1 MLNRRE
7 FLKQIATAGAG
18 LGLIGLTPVLSYGN
32 RRPSSKI
39 ITIMHTN
46 DTHARIDPFP
56 MGAGRFEGLGGAAR
70 RAALIKKIREQQ
82 PNNLLL
88 DAGDTFQGTPYFNFY
103 GGALDFELMS
113 MMGYDAS
120 TIGNHEFDNRV
131 EGFVEVAP
139 KANFPFVISNYD
151 FSGAPEMGA
160 FTRELMIKDVD
171 GVRIGIFGLGI
182 AFDGLVLPSLHEGV
196 RHIRPQLV
204 ARQLV
209 RRLRVDYGCDMI
221 ICLSHLGLEYSSYR
235 PSDMVIANEVDGID
249 LIIGGHTHTLLD
261 EPRIVEKPSGRPTVI
276 SQVGHAGVVLGR
288 LDFEF
293 DRTNRIRRVLVA
305 NQQLNPELDD

>member
-1 MLNRRE
+1 MITRKD
-7 FLKQIATAGAG
+7 FLKQVSAVSAGIG
-18 LGLIGLTPVLSYGN
+18 LGGLTPLTAYSAQSRNRVLS
-32 RRPSSKI
+32 
-39 ITIMHTN
+39 IMHTN

-56 MGAGRFEGLGGAAR
+56 EGSGDFAGLGGITR
-70 RAALIKKIREQQ
+70 RAALINKLRDKR

-139 KANFPFVISNYD
+139 KAQFPFVISNYD
-151 FSGAPEMGA
+151 FTGAPEMGA
-160 FTRELMIKDVD
+160 FCRPYMIRDVD
-171 GVRIGIFGLGI
+171 GIRVGILGI
-182 AFDGLVLPSLHEGV
+182 GVAFEALVLPQLHEGV
-196 RHIRPQLV
+196 EYLQPIPVAERIVHTLRSDYACDLV
-204 ARQLV
+204 
-209 RRLRVDYGCDMI
+209 
-221 ICLSHLGLEYSSYR
+221 ICLSHIGYEYETDQI
-235 PSDMVIANEVDGID
+235 SDRDVAEAVDGID

-261 EPRIVEKPSGRPTVI
+261 EPSLIEKPGQLPTII
-276 SQVGHAGVVLGR
+276 SQVGHAGVVLGH

-293 DRTNRIRRVLVA
+293 SPSGKIARVSSA
-305 NQQLNPELDD
+305 NHTIA

>member
-7 FLKQIATAGAG
+7 FLKQIAAAGAG
-18 LGLIGLTPVLSYGN
+18 LGIIGLTPLVTYGN
-32 RRPSSKI
+32 RRPTSKTI
-39 ITIMHTN
+39 AIMHTN

-70 RAALIKKIREQQ
+70 RAALINKIREQQ

-113 MMGYDAS
+113 MMRYDAS

-151 FSGAPEMGA
+151 FSGAPAMGA
-160 FTRELMIKDVD
+160 FTREFIIKEID
-171 GVRIGIFGLGI
+171 GVKIGIFGLGI
-182 AFDGLVLPSLHEGV
+182 AFDGLVLPHLHEGV

-209 RRLRVDYGCDMI
+209 RRLRVDHGCDMV

-261 EPRIVEKPSGRPTVI
+261 EPRIVEKPNGNPTVI

-288 LDFEF
+288 LNFEF
-293 DRTNRIRRVLVA
+293 DRTNRIRRVFVA
-305 NQQLNPELDD
+305 NQQLSAEFDA